1 MEILE
6 NIPGYLTELGK
17 INTSTVPLP
26 DKGYCEQLK
35 MIQVKRSH
43 RHDYFFVGG
52 GTIAPPSMEI
62 SLQVL
67 TKNMVTVR
75 IYQRVKINLSNRMQI
90 LKGRNVFF
98 HYTICDKEQRLERKL
113 SSKDC
118 PLCFLCILKYSQEFL
133 WPHFILWFFHWVI
146 SNQSRT
152 YCSAQDQR
160 AIPQLSV
167 NPNSF

>member
-1 MEILE
+1 M
-6 NIPGYLTELGK
+6 
-17 INTSTVPLP
+17 
-26 DKGYCEQLK
+26 
-35 MIQVKRSH
+35 
-43 RHDYFFVGG
+43 
-52 GTIAPPSMEI
+52 APPSMEI

-67 TKNMVTVR
+67 TKNMVTLRV
-75 IYQRVKINLSNRMQI
+75 YQRVKINLSNRMQI

-98 HYTICDKEQRLERKL
+98 HYTICDKEQRPERKL

-133 WPHFILWFFHWVI
+133 WPHFILWFFHWVL

-160 AIPQLSV
+160 AIPSVQFSSVAQSCPTLCDPLVVNKSKPFLIDWVGNRRARIMPGEKLS
-167 NPNSF
+167 PC